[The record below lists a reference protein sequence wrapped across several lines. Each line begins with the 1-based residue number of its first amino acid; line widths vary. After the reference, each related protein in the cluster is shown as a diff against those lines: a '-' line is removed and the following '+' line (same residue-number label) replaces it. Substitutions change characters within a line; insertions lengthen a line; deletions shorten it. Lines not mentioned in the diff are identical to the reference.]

1 MAAIDQSYPHVLREF
16 TSQRTSCPGLEADKR
31 ISFSFTETEVI

>member
-16 TSQRTSCPGLEADKR
+16 TCQRTSCPGLAADKR
-31 ISFSFTETEVI
+31 VSFSLTKTEVI